1 LLDQAEVGGPRVLTP
16 ISPTDLHELEAAERE
31 LRRTRPSAAKVIA
44 KLIRAA
50 QRRSTFL
57 STTEAAQFLG
67 VSDQTIRNWADAG
80 ILPSRRAHPL
90 ARRQIP
96 AKALDGI
103 ARLRAARRQHVP
115 IRMTDDETAA
125 ALAETEES
133 EDQLEVAGNR

>member
-1 LLDQAEVGGPRVLTP
+1 MLTP
-16 ISPTDLHELEAAERE
+16 ISPADLRELEAAEQD
-31 LRRTRPSAAKVIA
+31 LRRIRPSAAKVIA

-50 QRRSTFL
+50 RRRSTYL
-57 STTEAAQFLG
+57 STTEAAEFLG
-67 VSDQTIRNWADAG
+67 VSDQTVRNWADAG

-103 ARLRAARRQHVP
+103 ARLRAARDKHVP
-115 IRMTDDETAA
+115 MRMTDDEIAA

-133 EDQLEVAGNR
+133 EDQLEVAGSR